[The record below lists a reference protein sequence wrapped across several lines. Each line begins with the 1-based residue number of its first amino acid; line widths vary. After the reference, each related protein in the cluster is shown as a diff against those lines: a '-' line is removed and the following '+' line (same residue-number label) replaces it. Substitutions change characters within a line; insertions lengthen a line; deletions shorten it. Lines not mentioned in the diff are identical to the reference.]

1 MENFAADL
9 WGLFA
14 SAFLAATLVPFS
26 SEAVM
31 ATLYATGG
39 REAWV
44 LWAFAS
50 VANTAGAVVN
60 WMLGRW
66 CLHWQDRKW
75 FPFSPR
81 DLEKADR
88 WFARYGLWSL
98 LLSWVPIIGDPITF
112 AAGFLR
118 VRFDLFLVL
127 VFVAKAGRYLVVILL
142 AQGLL

>member
-1 MENFAADL
+1 MHDL
-9 WGLFA
+9 IGLFS

-31 ATLYATGG
+31 AALYATGG
-39 REAWV
+39 REAWL
-44 LWAFAS
+44 LWAVAS
-50 VANTAGAVVN
+50 GGNTLGAVVN
-60 WMLGRW
+60 WALGRW

-75 FPFSPR
+75 FPFKAK

-88 WFARYGLWSL
+88 WFQRYGLWSL
-98 LLSWVPIIGDPITF
+98 LLSWVPVIGDPITF

-118 VRFDLFLVL
+118 VRFGVFLAL
-127 VFVAKAGRYLVVILL
+127 VFIAKAGRYLAVILL